1 MAGQAFVVCLN
12 PESHVYVMSYSLK
25 EDGNLPGKGWHVPG
39 RQNQSLTPQIH
50 SVHFPGTPFSVVKPD
65 RPPDEVCCLL
75 SLFLSSLQDSPLTD
89 HVTNM

>member
-65 RPPDEVCCLL
+65 RPQMKSVAYCRCFCLPYKT
-75 SLFLSSLQDSPLTD
+75 PL
-89 HVTNM
+89 